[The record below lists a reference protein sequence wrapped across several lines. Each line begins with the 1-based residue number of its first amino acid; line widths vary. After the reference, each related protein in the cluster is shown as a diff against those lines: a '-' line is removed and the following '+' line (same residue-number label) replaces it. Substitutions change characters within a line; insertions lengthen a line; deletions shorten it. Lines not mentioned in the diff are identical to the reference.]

1 MPSYIADNIEI
12 SSNSDREDSDDEN
25 LDKKNSNEVE
35 NEFNFYN

>member
-1 MPSYIADNIEI
+1 MPNYIADNIEI

-25 LDKKNSNEVE
+25 LDKKNSNEVG

>member
-1 MPSYIADNIEI
+1 MPNYIANNIEI

>member
-1 MPSYIADNIEI
+1 MPNYIADNIEI

-35 NEFNFYN
+35 KEFNFYN

>member
-1 MPSYIADNIEI
+1 MPNYIADNTEI

-25 LDKKNSNEVE
+25 LDKKNSNEVG

>member
-1 MPSYIADNIEI
+1 MPNYIADNIEI
-12 SSNSDREDSDDEN
+12 SSNSDREDSDDKN

>member
-1 MPSYIADNIEI
+1 MPNYIADNIEI